1 MAGVQY
7 INSDDGEVDTELAR
21 QNMQKFINWMKNIQ
35 KGAQALREA
44 QLYCG
49 IKEMRLLAPVLTCFT
64 YLIHSFSSLLD
75 NKPVIEYM
83 YGSMTGIHE
92 NIWERRPSLVDWEV
106 IQMILTIT
114 KCIIGSNVISQCYD
128 KECS

>member
-1 MAGVQY
+1 
-7 INSDDGEVDTELAR
+7 
-21 QNMQKFINWMKNIQ
+21 MKKIQ
-35 KGAQALREA
+35 KGAQALQEA

-49 IKEMRLLAPVLTCFT
+49 IKERRLLAPVLTCFT
-64 YLIHSFSSLLD
+64 HLIHLFRSLLD
-75 NKPVIEYM
+75 NKPVIEYL
-83 YGSMTGIHE
+83 YGSMPGIHI
-92 NIWERRPSLVDWEV
+92 NISERQPSLVDWEV